1 MTAAL
6 VFTLSA
12 LCACVHVMEPVPD
25 DPQAMRVQVSVGDTV
40 RVLTKDSERR
50 TFTIDAL
57 DTEALVG
64 KDVRIPYSEIVFL
77 EKKALR
83 AGQTATAIGLG
94 ALATALLVITVDG
107 AVYIPP
113 E

>member
-1 MTAAL
+1 
-6 VFTLSA
+6 
-12 LCACVHVMEPVPD
+12 MEPVPND
-25 DPQAMRVQVSVGDTV
+25 EQAMRVQVNVGDTV
-40 RVLTKDSERR
+40 RTLTKDSQRR

-57 DTEALVG
+57 TTEALVG

-83 AGQTATAIGLG
+83 AGQTAAVVSLG
-94 ALATALLVITVDG
+94 ALATALLIVTAEG